1 MAAALESLPD
11 DPLALK
17 AIILSQR
24 EEITR
29 LSATE
34 KALEALVQT
43 LNMRI
48 ARLQK
53 QKFGRSSEKIEREI
67 EQLRLALEDLEL
79 AIAVAHPAPEAEPGT
94 SEVTPASTPRR
105 RGQARGWEPT

>member
-1 MAAALESLPD
+1 MAAALDSLPD

-43 LNMRI
+43 LKIRI

-53 QKFGRSSEKIEREI
+53 RTHPRWA
-67 EQLRLALEDLEL
+67 AL
-79 AIAVAHPAPEAEPGT
+79 
-94 SEVTPASTPRR
+94 
-105 RGQARGWEPT
+105 